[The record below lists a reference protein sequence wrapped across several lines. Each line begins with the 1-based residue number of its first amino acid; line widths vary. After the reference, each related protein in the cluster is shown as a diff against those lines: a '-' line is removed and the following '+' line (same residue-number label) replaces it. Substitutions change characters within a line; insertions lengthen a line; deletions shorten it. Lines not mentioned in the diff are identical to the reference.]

1 MSYRIYVLYDTPQT
15 GIAAGQ
21 RQTTELGE
29 NEAAAIVAFH
39 FCKDFAGEGYVGGA
53 SG

>member
-1 MSYRIYVLYDTPQT
+1 MSCRIHVLYDTPQT

-21 RQTTELGE
+21 GPTTELGE

-39 FCKDFAGEGYVGGA
+39 FCEDFAGEGYEGRA